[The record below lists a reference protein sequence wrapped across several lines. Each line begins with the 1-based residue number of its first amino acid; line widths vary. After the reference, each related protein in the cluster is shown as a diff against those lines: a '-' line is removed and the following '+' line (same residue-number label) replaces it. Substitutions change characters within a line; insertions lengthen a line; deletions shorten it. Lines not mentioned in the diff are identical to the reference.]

1 MQTGTARC
9 FSRARGLSF
18 PVLDFESLN
27 RDSGTGAKMDKK
39 YQVFISSTYTDMKA
53 ERQAAVEA
61 ILDAGHIPAGMEL
74 FAASDESQM
83 EVIRGWIDESDI
95 FMLILGGRYGSIEP
109 ESGKSYIQLEY
120 EYAAAQGKPLF
131 ALYLTDKA
139 INEKVKLIG
148 TDAMERVDSKKLND
162 FRSVVQGKLCAP
174 IDEVKDI
181 HVKTPKSIH
190 SLAAK
195 RDLVGWVRASSITD
209 VSPLIAQL
217 AVLQDENARLKA
229 TAQTVKAEPSLL
241 PGGASNFSESRLD
254 VPLELHIECLNV
266 NQYGMPDIGRSSW
279 KGSYI
284 AVFSM
289 IAAKLLEEPA
299 DGEVQAYLD
308 KVLREQLPAYERVNV
323 QEADFQAMKMKFV
336 TLGVLELKKIGKVL
350 CWTLTDN
357 GKALLMKLHEDA

>member
-1 MQTGTARC
+1 
-9 FSRARGLSF
+9 
-18 PVLDFESLN
+18 
-27 RDSGTGAKMDKK
+27 MDKK
-39 YQVFISSTYTDMKA
+39 YQVFISSTYTDMRA

-74 FAASDESQM
+74 FAASDKAQM
-83 EVIRGWIDESDI
+83 EVIKGWIDESDI

-109 ESGKSYIQLEY
+109 ESKKSYIQLEY
-120 EYAAAQGKPLF
+120 EYAVEKGKPFF
-131 ALYLTDKA
+131 ALYLTDNAIKA
-139 INEKVKLIG
+139 KVKGPLGI
-148 TDAMERVDSKKLND
+148 DAMEQVDSKKLNE
-162 FRSVVQGKLCAP
+162 FRAVVQSKLCAP

-209 VSPLIAQL
+209 VAPLIAQL
-217 AVLQDENARLKA
+217 AVLQDENARLRA
-229 TAQTVKAEPSLL
+229 TEQTVKAEPSLL

-254 VPLELHIECLNV
+254 VPLELHIECLSV
-266 NQYGMPDIGRSSW
+266 NQYGMTDIGRSSW
-279 KGSYI
+279 KGSYV

-308 KVLREQLPAYERVNV
+308 KVLTEQLPAYERVNV

-336 TLGVLELKKIGKVL
+336 ALGVLELKKIGKAL

-357 GKALLMKLHEDA
+357 GKALLMKLHTDA